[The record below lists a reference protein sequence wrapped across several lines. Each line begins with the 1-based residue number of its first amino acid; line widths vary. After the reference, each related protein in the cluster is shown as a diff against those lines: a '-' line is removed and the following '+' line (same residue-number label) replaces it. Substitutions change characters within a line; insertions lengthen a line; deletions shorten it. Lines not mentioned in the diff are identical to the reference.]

1 MVRTLACVGLGAAL
15 AMVVAGAALSGAGG
29 SRSVTP
35 VTDELLAN
43 PSANDWL
50 AWRGT
55 SRSLGHSPLTQINR
69 DNVARLQIAWTHP
82 MGPGWQEAAPIVHD
96 GVMYLAHAGGT
107 VDALD
112 GATGD
117 LLWTYT
123 PVVPDLNAP
132 PPSGTLRGMAIYG
145 DRAFVTVP
153 DGRLVALDAQT
164 GKEAWSTTVATPG
177 TGQRFAAAP
186 VIARGGKIVSA
197 LTNCERFV
205 EEKCAIFG
213 HDAETGRQLWRTDTI
228 PQPDTPGFETWGDL
242 PYLYRAGADM
252 WIPGSYDP
260 ELNLVYWS
268 TAQAKPWA
276 RASRGTD
283 GDALYSNST
292 LAIDPGSGRIVWY
305 RQTLPGES
313 HDLDEVF
320 ENVLVDRGSGRS
332 LFKMGKIGILWE
344 MDRRTGEILRATDL
358 GLQNILD
365 VDPRTGEVTYDS
377 EMMPRLDQP
386 IDYCPAPLGGR
397 NWPSMSYSPQTQAL
411 YIPYL
416 HTCATMTF
424 TAVERRPGGG
434 GRGGGQM
441 IFKAHPNADEKV
453 GVLVSMDLDGR
464 VRWEH
469 RQRVPFVSATLTTAG
484 GLLFVADYDR
494 YVYAFDVKMGEVLW
508 QTRLAVAG
516 HGFPASYAVDGR
528 QYVAMPVGPTTVL
541 EMFTPQFVPEITV
554 PEGENALVVFALPQ
568 SQ

>member
-1 MVRTLACVGLGAAL
+1 MI
-15 AMVVAGAALSGAGG
+15 VAGAALSGAGD

-55 SRSLGHSPLTQINR
+55 SRSLGYSPLTQINR
-69 DNVARLQIAWTHP
+69 DNVGRLEIAWTHP
-82 MGPGWQEAAPIVHD
+82 MKPGWQEAAPIVHD
-96 GVMYLAHAGGT
+96 GWLYLAHAGGT

-112 GATGD
+112 GATGE

-123 PVVPDLNAP
+123 PTVPDLNTLLS
-132 PPSGTLRGMAIYG
+132 SGTLRGMAIYG
-145 DRAFVTVP
+145 DRVFVTVP

-164 GKEAWSTTVATPG
+164 GKEAWSTTVAKPG
-177 TGQRFAAAP
+177 TGHRFAAAP
-186 VIARGGKIVSA
+186 VIARGGKIVST
-197 LTNCERFV
+197 LTNCTRFV
-205 EEKCAIFG
+205 EEKCAIVG
-213 HDAETGRQLWRTDTI
+213 HDAETGRQLWRTATI
-228 PQPDTPGFETWGDL
+228 PEPGTPGFETWGDL
-242 PYLYRAGADM
+242 PYVYRAGADM

-365 VDPRTGEVTYDS
+365 VDPRTGAVKYRP
-377 EMMPRLDQP
+377 EMMPQLDEP

-397 NWPSMSYSPQTQAL
+397 NWPSMSYSPETQAL

-424 TAVERRPGGG
+424 TAVERKPGGG

-441 IFKAHPNADEKV
+441 LFTIHPDAEGKV
-453 GVLVSMDLDGR
+453 GVLVSVDLDGR

-494 YVYAFDVKMGEVLW
+494 YMYAFDVKTGEVLW

-528 QYVAMPVGPTTVL
+528 QYLAMPVGPTTVL
-541 EMFTPQFVPEITV
+541 EMFGPQFVPEITLSK
-554 PEGENALVVFALPQ
+554 GDNALVVFALPPAQ
-568 SQ
+568 